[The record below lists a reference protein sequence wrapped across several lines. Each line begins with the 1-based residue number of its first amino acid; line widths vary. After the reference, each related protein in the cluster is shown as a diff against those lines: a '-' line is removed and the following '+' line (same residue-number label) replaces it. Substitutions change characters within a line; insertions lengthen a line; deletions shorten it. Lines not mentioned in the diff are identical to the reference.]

1 MRAAEKGV
9 EIFRNLSALFDEHAS
24 RLGESQFDKDGL
36 EAANAT
42 LSRLQQFW
50 STPQHGGTRLTSA
63 A

>member
-1 MRAAEKGV
+1 MAAEKGV
-9 EIFRNLSALFDEHAS
+9 EVFRNLSALFDEHAS
-24 RLGESQFDKDGL
+24 QLGESQFDKAGL

-50 STPQHGGTRLTSA
+50 SAPQHASTRMTSA